1 MKKIL
6 CICLLAASMAGASAQ
21 SQEARENRAK
31 VQRQRITPEMIAQ
44 NKTDKMSEALSLT
57 KKQSKKLYKI
67 NLQEAQDQQ
76 QAMRPQRQRD
86 ERPQGERPQGQRPRP
101 EGFGPQ
107 GSRPERPQ
115 REGMRAALSPEE
127 LKERAEDREKEIQ
140 KIIGKEKYAQ
150 WQKIAAE
157 ERTKKGAELPRTP
170 ELAPIKPGTAQP
182 LPLEKE

>member
-86 ERPQGERPQGQRPRP
+86 ERPQGERPQGQTRR
-101 EGFGPQ
+101 F
-107 GSRPERPQ
+107 
-115 REGMRAALSPEE
+115 RAARQSP
-127 LKERAEDREKEIQ
+127 RETPTRRYESDPF
-140 KIIGKEKYAQ
+140 ARRT
-150 WQKIAAE
+150 
-157 ERTKKGAELPRTP
+157 ERTGRGPGKGDSENYRQRKVCTMAENSCRG
-170 ELAPIKPGTAQP
+170 ED
-182 LPLEKE
+182 